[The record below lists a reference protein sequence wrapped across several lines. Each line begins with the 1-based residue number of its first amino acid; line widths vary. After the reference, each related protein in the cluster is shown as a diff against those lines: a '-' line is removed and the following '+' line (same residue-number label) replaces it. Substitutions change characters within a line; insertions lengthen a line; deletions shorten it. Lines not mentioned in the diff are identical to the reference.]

1 MRDRL
6 LRERL
11 FFFVLIGALLVLT
24 ALMVWPFLISILFAL
39 AVVVLLKPVY
49 NWFLGT
55 RLVKGR
61 ERRASALTVAS
72 FVLIIAIPLILI
84 IWLAITQGV
93 TLFRS
98 MQLGDLDLS
107 VDSTASSLE
116 QLIQGI
122 GLPGIEI
129 DREEIAEGIQIGVS
143 AAASWIGAVVI
154 TLGQSIP
161 QYFTNGLIVIV
172 VMYVLLPRFNRP
184 GRQDILDLVPFP
196 KEITQLFLDKFNLM
210 IVAMFKGIFVISFLQ
225 GLAMGVVFWIAGV
238 PYVFFLTIL
247 CIVLSLVPVVG
258 ISLVAWPVGILLIL
272 NNQTWQGVFVILTFI
287 VVVGNID
294 TVLRPRLVPKE
305 AYLNP
310 ALIILSVFGGLQ
322 LLGIIGVLYGP
333 VIMILLVTC
342 IDVYS
347 KYLLRDDL
355 QKLVDEGRLDLEE
368 LGLRP
373 DDEDVME
380 KEKGIGFV
388 AATMKSLATR
398 FQLRLP
404 EKGKPE
410 GDEGGI

>member
-1 MRDRL
+1 
-6 LRERL
+6 
-11 FFFVLIGALLVLT
+11 
-24 ALMVWPFLISILFAL
+24 
-39 AVVVLLKPVY
+39 
-49 NWFLGT
+49 
-55 RLVKGR
+55 
-61 ERRASALTVAS
+61 VAS

-93 TLFRS
+93 SLFRS

-116 QLIQGI
+116 QLIQGL
-122 GLPGIEI
+122 GLSGIQI
-129 DREEIAEGIQIGVS
+129 DREEIAQGIQIGVS

-210 IVAMFKGIFVISFLQ
+210 IIAMFKGIFVISFLQ
-225 GLAMGVVFWIAGV
+225 GLAMGLVFWIAGV

-247 CIVLSLVPVVG
+247 CIILSLVPVVG

-287 VVVGNID
+287 IVVGNID

-373 DDEDVME
+373 DEEDVME
-380 KEKGIGFV
+380 KERGIGFL

-398 FQLRLP
+398 FQLSIP
-404 EKGKPE
+404 EKGEAE
-410 GDEGGI
+410 GDKSGG

>member
-1 MRDRL
+1 MRERL

-11 FFFVLIGALLVLT
+11 FFFILVAILLVLT
-24 ALMVWPFLISILFAL
+24 ALMIWPFLISILFAL

-55 RLVKGR
+55 RLVRGR

-84 IWLAITQGV
+84 VALAVTQAIS
-93 TLFRS
+93 LFRS
-98 MQLGDLDLS
+98 LDLEIVDLS
-107 VDSTASSLE
+107 VNSTASTLE
-116 QLIQGI
+116 QMIQQI
-122 GLPGIEI
+122 GLPGIQFN
-129 DREEIAEGIQIGVS
+129 REEIAEGIQVAIT
-143 AAASWIGAVVI
+143 AAASWIGALI
-154 TLGQSIP
+154 ISLGQSLP

-210 IVAMFKGIFVISFLQ
+210 IVAMFKGIFVISVLQ

-247 CIVLSLVPVVG
+247 CIVLSLVPVIG
-258 ISLVAWPVGILLIL
+258 ISLVAWPVGILLIV
-272 NNQTWQGVFVILTFI
+272 NGQTWQGVFVILMFVI
-287 VVVGNID
+287 VIGNID

-355 QKLVDEGRLDLEE
+355 QTLVDEGRLDLEE

-373 DDEDVME
+373 DEEEVKE
-380 KEKGIGFV
+380 TEKGIGFV

-398 FQLRLP
+398 FQLNLP
-404 EKGKPE
+404 EKGE
-410 GDEGGI
+410 AGGDEISG